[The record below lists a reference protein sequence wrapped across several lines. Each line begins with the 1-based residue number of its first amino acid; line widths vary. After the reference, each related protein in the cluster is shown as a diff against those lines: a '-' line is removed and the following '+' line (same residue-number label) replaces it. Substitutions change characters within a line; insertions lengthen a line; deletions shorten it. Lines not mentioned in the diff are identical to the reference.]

1 MTASEDRPDLAE
13 GAVFLADGGG
23 SLAGQVAA
31 HIRRHIASNRLG
43 PGDTLPGEAEISR
56 QLKVSRPVVRE
67 AWNGLAALGL
77 LEVAPGRKPKVA
89 RLIGLPMRSV
99 IEQAVTT
106 GQATPLQ
113 VLELR
118 RGIEVQIAGLAAERR
133 DEPTLCVMT
142 TTVAQMAECLF
153 DHGRYAELD
162 ARLHLQIARAAGNP
176 LHLLL
181 VEACTDTFRGSMRAG
196 LASRV
201 AEAEFRRLQTNHE
214 EIVKAVR
221 DRDATRAASLME
233 VHFEEAM
240 QALMRRREAFE
251 G

>member
-1 MTASEDRPDLAE
+1 MTASGSRLGSAGESTI
-13 GAVFLADGGG
+13 LADGGG

-43 PGDTLPGEAEISR
+43 PGDALPGEAEISR

-77 LEVAPGRKPKVA
+77 VEVAPGRKPKVA

-118 RGIEVQIAGLAAERR
+118 RGIEVQIVGLAAERR
-133 DEPTLCVMT
+133 DDATLAAMA
-142 TTVAQMAECLF
+142 TTVAAMAQCLF
-153 DHGRYAELD
+153 DHRRYAELD

-214 EIVKAVR
+214 EIVEAVR
-221 DRDATRAASLME
+221 DRNAVCATSLME
-233 VHFEEAM
+233 IHFDEAVE
-240 QALMRRREAFE
+240 ALIRNR
-251 G
+251 

>member
-1 MTASEDRPDLAE
+1 MTVSDNRRSPGEGSATLAE
-13 GAVFLADGGG
+13 GAG

-118 RGIEVQIAGLAAERR
+118 RGIEVQMVGLAAERR
-133 DEPTLCVMT
+133 DEPTLSAMEG
-142 TTVAQMAECLF
+142 TVAAMAQCLA

-162 ARLHLQIARAAGNP
+162 ARLHLQIARGACNP

-181 VEACTDTFRGSMRAG
+181 VEACTDAFRGSMRAG

-201 AEAEFRRLQTNHE
+201 AATEFRRLQTNHE
-214 EIVKAVR
+214 EIVEAVR
-221 DRDATRAASLME
+221 DRKAARAISLME
-233 VHFEEAM
+233 VHFDDAM
-240 QALMRRREAFE
+240 EALMRSRHAVR